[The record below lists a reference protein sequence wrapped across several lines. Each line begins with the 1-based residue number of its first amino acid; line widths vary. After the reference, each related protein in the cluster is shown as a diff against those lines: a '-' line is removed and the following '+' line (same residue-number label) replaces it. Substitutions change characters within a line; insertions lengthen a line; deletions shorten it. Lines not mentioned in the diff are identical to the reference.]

1 MLSAAAIILGLDLT
15 TIIDHFTVVCLVTL
29 PMNAS
34 KAGRDLAC
42 FDEDLC
48 HLNASV
54 VSVRTC

>member
-1 MLSAAAIILGLDLT
+1 MEFSVCMLSAAAIILGLDLT
-15 TIIDHFTVVCLVTL
+15 TIIHHFVCVVTL

-48 HLNASV
+48 HLNAK
-54 VSVRTC
+54 